1 MRCRLF
7 TLLVTIMSCAVVTG
21 CSTSQWVTDT
31 RAEFIREGTKTVV
44 RPVLSIVRYP
54 EDKPELIVQLS
65 QELSGQRVL
74 EEHKHEEIHK
84 IWEPNIGS
92 FSIGLLGLAASP
104 FYMVGS
110 TLGGQPAVGFKML
123 KSSALTIVGF
133 EGIDQQDRRGE
144 SAIEV
149 TPMGI
154 GTEIIPWGNAPV
166 DLFVERMPPIKKWT
180 DQTGKLVVDLKVLP
194 MDIVHPKKDL
204 HLTVSTEANGV
215 AVRENVTITVATVMS
230 WPAKAAEFARK
241 EQERLVQIARQEQ
254 DKKEQEER
262 QAVAKRERE
271 AQEAREAR
279 ARAEYE
285 RQHPEIA
292 RAREAEAAA
301 QQQCAQCKSSCDSQ
315 ALGCT
320 AACFGNLADTMCSG
334 RCQVALNTCK
344 NGCEEQRDALIV
356 QAGGTPLGT
365 SNSGTAALFQGLV
378 AMGDSLAAAKG
389 RPSSGARGSAAAMT
403 PPNPA
408 SAQSGNLALEENRTA
423 ARDFSASRTREFP
436 AAAAPP
442 RPGSTHSCPTS
453 LAHLAPKLPQYDV
466 PDLQRARSA
475 ILQLSTTEMYQRML
489 NSGITPANGAKMA
502 IQDVEKVEQQRE
514 VAKQCV
520 RQTAANPES
529 VISALERGTY
539 RSPTPTASGVL
550 DGCARGYVLM
560 HYQAVATKAAAVAIA
575 CMARQ

>member
-74 EEHKHEEIHK
+74 EEHKHEQIHK
-84 IWEPNIGS
+84 IWEPNIVS

-144 SAIEV
+144 STIEV

-241 EQERLVQIARQEQ
+241 EQERLVQIARQER

-365 SNSGTAALFQGLV
+365 SSSGTATLLQGLV
-378 AMGDSLAAAKG
+378 TMGDSLAAAKG
-389 RPSSGARGSAAAMT
+389 LPSSATSRFATSATPSMQTSVASFAQALSALAGSTVTAPGSKRSSSQSAKAEGASSALDESTCDVSAEDLEIEAMKKRIPIEVKGMGKKRRACYAAKQYVKIAHFQIRAAT
-403 PPNPA
+403 RC
-408 SAQSGNLALEENRTA
+408 NLDLAEPKEELHDA
-423 ARDFSASRTREFP
+423 EVQEREFC
-436 AAAAPP
+436 
-442 RPGSTHSCPTS
+442 R
-453 LAHLAPKLPQYDV
+453 
-466 PDLQRARSA
+466 DLS
-475 ILQLSTTEMYQRML
+475 M
-489 NSGITPANGAKMA
+489 K
-502 IQDVEKVEQQRE
+502 
-514 VAKQCV
+514 
-520 RQTAANPES
+520 
-529 VISALERGTY
+529 
-539 RSPTPTASGVL
+539 
-550 DGCARGYVLM
+550 
-560 HYQAVATKAAAVAIA
+560 
-575 CMARQ
+575 